1 MALIDHMKHLR
12 TACAVALTGSGVSAA
27 QALHVSQSSVARS
40 VLSIEQAL
48 QKVLFDRSAKGM
60 LPTPQFEVLLARCH
74 RAFQHVAITPLRKS
88 AHNTH
93 PDWMRCRFALGLSA
107 RHLRV
112 FMSLAVTGSETLTAR
127 QLNVSQSAVHQTL
140 AQLEHLSD
148 RSLFARSR
156 QHGLRITEF
165 GEQVLHKCKLCLSE
179 LEQADEVLT
188 SWSGQVRGRLV
199 IGTLPFSTGPL
210 LSKVV
215 DRVMQALPGV
225 KVTVVDG
232 TYDALMQ
239 QLRQADLD
247 VMLGALRADFSM
259 QGLMQETL
267 FVDRLAVVARSQHP
281 LSGKKSLRWRDLRCA
296 QWIMPM
302 PNTPAHRVFDQALQ
316 RGGIAAPASQ
326 LRVNSALMMQSLLLQ
341 SDRLAMMSP
350 RQIQHELQAGQMV
363 VLPVA
368 LPHAERN
375 IGLVRRSDLL
385 LTPAMEKLLATC
397 REVALEFVKE
407 AKTVYMDK

>member
-12 TACAVALTGSGVSAA
+12 TACAVALTGSSVSAA
-27 QALHVSQSSVARS
+27 QALHVSQSSVVRS
-40 VLSIEQAL
+40 VLSIERAL
-48 QKVLFDRSAKGM
+48 QQVLFDRSAKGM
-60 LPTPQFEVLLARCH
+60 LPTPQFEMLLARCH
-74 RAFQHVAITPLRKS
+74 RAFQHVAITPVRKS
-88 AHNTH
+88 MLNAY
-93 PDWMRCRFALGLSA
+93 PEWMRCRFALALNGRHIRVLLS
-107 RHLRV
+107 LC
-112 FMSLAVTGSETLTAR
+112 VTGSETWTA
-127 QLNVSQSAVHQTL
+127 QHLGVSQSAVHQTL
-140 AQLEHLSD
+140 VQLEHLSD
-148 RSLFARSR
+148 RLLFARSR

-188 SWSGQVRGRLV
+188 SWSGQVTGRLV

-225 KVTVVDG
+225 KVTVIDG
-232 TYDALMQ
+232 TYDALIH
-239 QLRQADLD
+239 QLRQADMD
-247 VMLGALRADFSM
+247 VMLGALRPNFSM
-259 QGLMQETL
+259 QGLTQETL

-281 LSGKKSLRWRDLRCA
+281 LSRHTTLRWRDLRFA

-302 PNTPAHRVFDQALQ
+302 PNTPAQQVFDQALQ
-316 RGGIAAPASQ
+316 RSGLAAPTSE

-350 RQIQHELQAGQMV
+350 RQIQREIQAGQMV
-363 VLPVA
+363 VLPVQ

-375 IGLVRRSDLL
+375 IGLVHRSDLL
-385 LTPAMEKLLATC
+385 LTPAMEKLLRTC
-397 REVALEFVKE
+397 RDVAAEFKLDD
-407 AKTVYMDK
+407 AHPLHN

>member
-1 MALIDHMKHLR
+1 MALMEHMKHLR
-12 TACAVALTGSGVSAA
+12 TACAVALAGSGVSAA

-40 VLSIEQAL
+40 VLAMEQAL
-48 QKVLFDRSAKGM
+48 QQVLFDRSAKGM
-60 LPTPQFEVLLARCH
+60 LPTPQFEVLLTRCN

-88 AHNTH
+88 AHNTY
-93 PDWMRCRFALGLSA
+93 PDWMRCRFALALGA
-107 RHLRV
+107 RHIRV
-112 FMSLAVTGSETLTAR
+112 LLSLANTGSETLTA
-127 QLNVSQSAVHQTL
+127 QHLGVSQSAVHQTL
-140 AQLEHLSD
+140 VQLEHLSD
-148 RSLFARSR
+148 QLLFARSR

-188 SWSGQVRGRLV
+188 SWSGQVTGRLV

-210 LSKVV
+210 LSQVV

-232 TYDALMQ
+232 TYDALIH
-239 QLRQADLD
+239 QLRQADMD
-247 VMLGALRADFSM
+247 VMLGALRSDFSM
-259 QGLMQETL
+259 QGLTQETL

-281 LSGKKSLRWRDLRCA
+281 LSRQKSLRWRDLRFA

-302 PNTPAHRVFDQALQ
+302 PNTPAQWVFDQALQ
-316 RGGIAAPASQ
+316 RGGIAAPASE

-350 RQIQHELQAGQMV
+350 RQIQREIQAGHMV
-363 VLPVA
+363 VLPVT

-385 LTPAMEKLLATC
+385 LTPAMEKLLTAC
-397 REVALEFVKE
+397 REVATEF
-407 AKTVYMDK
+407 AKDETDLLYR